1 MAVNPMQRKANNS
14 FLLGILITLLI
25 TGAII
30 AFLLLQLSKLN
41 EEKKKTEAQR
51 VYTYVVTSEIKSGTE
66 IQASQVQGGVEMILA
81 TSSETIYDSRIK
93 DSKTGGYK
101 IEADGTY
108 TVKPF
113 SAGLKAKVDLHPGTV
128 ITSDL
133 TYTDELIASDI
144 RRQEY
149 NVITLPSQIETGEY
163 VDIRLRLPNGQD
175 YIVISH
181 KQVTIP
187 QINGIDSE
195 NCVWLDLSEI
205 EILNMSGAIVEAYR
219 MNGAKL
225 YATRYI
231 EAGIQEAATVTYLPS
246 DEIIALMAKDPNA
259 VQEAKNALFSRNNNS
274 EEKNVIR
281 NPINNAKNN
290 EDAEDNLQDG
300 VQSEIQ
306 GLQEEREKY
315 LESLGM

>member
-51 VYTYVVTSEIKSGTE
+51 VYAYVVTEEVKSGSEIQT
-66 IQASQVQGGVEMILA
+66 SQVKGVEISMSVTAEAEIY
-81 TSSETIYDSRIK
+81 SSKIVDAEGKASADT
-93 DSKTGGYK
+93 TGK
-101 IEADGTY
+101 NFPSE
-108 TVKPF
+108 
-113 SAGLKAKVDLHPGTV
+113 LKAKVDLHPGTV

-181 KQVTIP
+181 KQATIP
-187 QINGIDSE
+187 QINGVDSE

-246 DEIIALMAKDPNA
+246 DEILALMAKDPNA

>member
-51 VYTYVVTSEIKSGTE
+51 VYAYVVTEKVKSGSEIQT
-66 IQASQVQGGVEMILA
+66 SQVKGVEISMSVTAEAEIY
-81 TSSETIYDSRIK
+81 SSKIVDAEGKASADT
-93 DSKTGGYK
+93 TGK
-101 IEADGTY
+101 NFPSE
-108 TVKPF
+108 
-113 SAGLKAKVDLHPGTV
+113 LKAKVDLHPGTV

-181 KQVTIP
+181 KQATIP
-187 QINGIDSE
+187 KINGVDSE